1 MFTEYVKI
9 VSEDK
14 EYIGRIVSIDSSW
27 ESTRNILGLW
37 FDYPACYT
45 IELLLKDKRCTFV
58 KVNVSSLSEVQ
69 PYEVTE

>member
-14 EYIGRIVSIDSSW
+14 EYIGRIVSIDSIW
-27 ESTRNILGLW
+27 ESARDIHGMW
-37 FDYPACYT
+37 IGYPTCYT
-45 IELLLKDKRCTFV
+45 IELLLKDKTSTFV
-58 KVNVSSLSEVQ
+58 KMCVSSLSEIQ